1 MGKHPSPSFGQRR
14 PLISIVIPVY
24 NGEQYIK
31 ATLNSILQQDYQDF
45 ELIVIDDG
53 SSDDSISIIQSFND
67 SRVRLITEQ
76 NQGIC
81 KARNNGI
88 RAAKA
93 DYIMFCDHD
102 DEYEL
107 GYLSDAAAEIEA
119 SDADMIKFGC
129 IERYICNGEMYRE
142 HTISLPAR
150 EYEKNQVREFL
161 YLYTN
166 DNEYIWDG
174 VYRKTLIEECGM
186 FDPFYKAGC
195 EDIDLLIKMAS
206 KANRIK
212 SVNKIEY
219 IHNIRNDFSTS
230 RKFAE
235 ITYQSVI
242 RMTAMRLESVDMKSP
257 EYPQYVYNKNLMMVW
272 ALLGMF
278 SFQTCH
284 LSRKEMV
291 ARFKN
296 AAQKVPFMKTKR
308 GCISTK
314 SIVMWLYAKK
324 QYGILADICL
334 LKRRLGK

>member
-1 MGKHPSPSFGQRR
+1 MEEQPSPSLGRNR
-14 PLISIVIPVY
+14 PLISIVLPVY
-24 NGEQYIK
+24 NGEKYIK
-31 ATLNSILQQDYQDF
+31 STLNSILQQDYQDF
-45 ELIVIDDG
+45 ELIVVDDG
-53 SSDDSISIIQSFND
+53 SSDDSISVIQSFDD
-67 SRVRLITEQ
+67 SRIRLITER

-102 DEYEL
+102 DEYES
-107 GYLSDAAAEIEA
+107 GYLRDAAAEIEA
-119 SDADMIKFGC
+119 SHADMIKFGC
-129 IERYICNGEMYRE
+129 VERYIRNGEVYKER
-142 HTISLPAR
+142 TISLPTR
-150 EYEKNQVREFL
+150 EYHKNQVHEFL

-206 KANRIK
+206 KADCIK

-242 RMTAMRLESVDMKSP
+242 KTTAMRLESVDTQAP
-257 EYPQYVYNKNLMMVW
+257 EYLQYVYNKNQMMIW

-278 SFQTCH
+278 SFQTCQ

-296 AAQKVPFMKTKR
+296 AAQKVPLMKTKKGR
-308 GCISTK
+308 ISAE

-324 QYGILADICL
+324 QYGILSDICL